1 MRVIYDWRLARV
13 IDSNSVIIDEIK
25 WQSVRT
31 ISSVSGRME
40 DLQRGRVS
48 PEAKVLMSR
57 FPDSRPDPDGH
68 LENPD
73 WPPLSSEEED
83 LLSEVAVKLARNKVA
98 RSAGDPDR
106 RLDMLVTSQIELRA
120 AYTTVESRC
129 VEWAGLLLPVLDLD
143 GKRDD
148 IPSVLSNSENIGEA
162 AEKLET
168 ETPPFQPSQAEW
180 LALKEL
186 SKRCQDI
193 KRTLESSEASIRL
206 IAEDYLPSLSKL
218 VGPLGAA
225 KMCVLA
231 GSRERLAR
239 MPSGSIQVLGAHAA
253 MAAHRRGAPPPKHG
267 SVIFSMPQIS
277 RSPRWVR
284 GKIARFIAGKASI
297 ATRID
302 HFNGETLSDEEVYK
316 IHKKSEEIRDKFP
329 RPPKKR

>member
-1 MRVIYDWRLARV
+1 M
-13 IDSNSVIIDEIK
+13 
-25 WQSVRT
+25 
-31 ISSVSGRME
+31 
-40 DLQRGRVS
+40 
-48 PEAKVLMSR
+48 
-57 FPDSRPDPDGH
+57 
-68 LENPD
+68 
-73 WPPLSSEEED
+73 
-83 LLSEVAVKLARNKVA
+83 
-98 RSAGDPDR
+98 
-106 RLDMLVTSQIELRA
+106 
-120 AYTTVESRC
+120 
-129 VEWAGLLLPVLDLD
+129 
-143 GKRDD
+143 
-148 IPSVLSNSENIGEA
+148 
-162 AEKLET
+162 
-168 ETPPFQPSQAEW
+168 
-180 LALKEL
+180 KEL

-302 HFNGETLSDEEVYK
+302 HFNGEPLSDEEVYR

-329 RPPKKR
+329 RPPTKR